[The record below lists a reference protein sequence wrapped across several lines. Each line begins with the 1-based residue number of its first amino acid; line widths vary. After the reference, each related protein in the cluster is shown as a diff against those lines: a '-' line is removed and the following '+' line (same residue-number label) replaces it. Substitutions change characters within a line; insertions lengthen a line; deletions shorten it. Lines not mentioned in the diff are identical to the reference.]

1 MTVPLVDFSNSK
13 YWLRHVGAH
22 PVFRELAREAAELG
36 YPGVGMDWDPF
47 VFVDRCEELI
57 DRGGAGEEG
66 LRRVQRAEWELLF
79 DYCFRKAVGA

>member
-36 YPGVGMDWDPF
+36 YPRVGMDWDPF
-47 VFVDRCEELI
+47 GFVDACEQHRDTGDAAESTLK
-57 DRGGAGEEG
+57 
-66 LRRVQRAEWELLF
+66 RVQLREWQLLF
-79 DYCFRKAVGA
+79 AWCYRQAVA